1 MATIIQCSCGKRI
14 PTSRLFVHRRSV
26 LHRQRNRLL
35 RLLAQPQV
43 TFREIARQTGVS
55 GERIRQIAAE
65 AGIKG
70 RERSRLHTLNRRLE
84 RWRQYDLIKA
94 LPRDLD
100 VVSVLSSNHLFHSKL
115 AMINGHRCLLSRYGE
130 ERRRPGVYSIHPTYK
145 TGQYDFQLYYG
156 PLGWLV
162 FPWHARPRTTTGFT
176 ARPHGGVRRRHDFL
190 DYLDRW
196 DWVAAK
202 PAKSGK
208 RKGRGQRTP
217 QAGSSIG
224 LKFGAS
230 KR

>member
-1 MATIIQCSCGKRI
+1 MARITQCSCGKRI
-14 PTSRLFVHRRSV
+14 CTSGLSIHCRSV
-26 LHRQRNRLL
+26 FHGQRNRLL

-70 RERSRLHTLNRRLE
+70 RERSRLHTLNRQVE
-84 RWRQYDLIKA
+84 HWRQYDLIRA
-94 LPRDLD
+94 LPQNLD
-100 VVSVLSSNHLFHSKL
+100 VASVEKPNGSLRLRLVLIS
-115 AMINGHRCLLSRYGE
+115 GHRCLLSRYGE

-162 FPWHARPRTTTGFT
+162 FPWHARPRTMTGFT

-196 DWVAAK
+196 DLLAVNR
-202 PAKSGK
+202 GK
-208 RKGRGQRTP
+208 RKHITSR
-217 QAGSSIG
+217 
-224 LKFGAS
+224 
-230 KR
+230 KRYQP